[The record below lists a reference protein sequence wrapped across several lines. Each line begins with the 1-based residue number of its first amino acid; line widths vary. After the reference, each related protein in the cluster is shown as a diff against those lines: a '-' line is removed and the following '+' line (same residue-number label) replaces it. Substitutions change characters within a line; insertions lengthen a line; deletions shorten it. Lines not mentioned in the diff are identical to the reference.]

1 MKDYAPNADSL
12 LEILRIL
19 RAPGG
24 CPWDR
29 AQTAESFGQCF
40 AEEAGEL
47 LDAIDRKD
55 SAGIC
60 EESGDVLMNVFFQI
74 ILGEE
79 NGTFTVEDV
88 WRTIIDKMIRRH
100 AHIFGDRKAATPE
113 EVKALWQEIKSREH
127 AGAETRPASVMDEV
141 KHSLSPLNRAEKI
154 QKKAAKCGFDW
165 QKQEEVLAKIGEEL
179 DETRQAMTAGSAEAV
194 DEELGDLLFS
204 VVNLIRFRKGQ
215 SSEELLR
222 KASLKFETRFR
233 VLETMLRDSGR
244 KWEECSPEELDDLW
258 RQAKEN
264 VKRKEGMTL

>member
-1 MKDYAPNADSL
+1 MNDYDPNADSL
-12 LEILRIL
+12 MAILRIL

-47 LDAIDRKD
+47 LDAIDRGD

-74 ILGEE
+74 LLGEE
-79 NGTFTVEDV
+79 EKAFTAEDV

-113 EVKALWQEIKSREH
+113 EVKAIWQEIKNREH
-127 AGAETRPASVMDEV
+127 AGSGSRPVSVMDEV

-165 QKQEEVLAKIGEEL
+165 QRQEDVLAKIAEEL
-179 DETRQAMTAGSAEAV
+179 DETRQAVAAGSAEEV

-204 VVNLIRFRKGQ
+204 VVNLIRFRKRM

-233 VLETMLRDSGR
+233 ILEKMLRDSGR
-244 KWEECSPEELDDLW
+244 KWEECSPGELDELW
-258 RQAKEN
+258 RRAKEN
-264 VKRKEGMTL
+264 EKRKDGTTL

>member
-1 MKDYAPNADSL
+1 MNDYPPTADSL
-12 LEILRIL
+12 MAILRIL

-29 AQTAESFGQCF
+29 AQTAESFGHCF

-47 LDAIDRKD
+47 LDAIDRGD

-74 ILGEE
+74 VLGEE

-127 AGAETRPASVMDEV
+127 AGPEARPASVMDEV

-165 QKQEEVLAKIGEEL
+165 QRQDEVLAKIGEEL
-179 DETRQAMTAGSAEAV
+179 GETRQAMAAGSEENV

-204 VVNLIRFRKGQ
+204 VVNLIRFRKRR

-222 KASLKFETRFR
+222 QASLKFETRFR
-233 VLETMLRDSGR
+233 VLEGMLRDSGR

-258 RQAKEN
+258 RRAKDN
-264 VKRKEGMTL
+264 VKQKNGTDL